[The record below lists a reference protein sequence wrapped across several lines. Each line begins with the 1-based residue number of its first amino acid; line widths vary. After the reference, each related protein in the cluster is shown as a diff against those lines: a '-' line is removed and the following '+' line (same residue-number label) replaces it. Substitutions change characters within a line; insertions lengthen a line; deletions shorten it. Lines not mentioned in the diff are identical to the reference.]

1 MEVEYVRTAQKE
13 VEEKRAKFT
22 HYYDRYNNHLDSLEV
37 CVWGGGGG
45 GGDVYI
51 YNWYPQM
58 PYLSRSYNAEEVMFY
73 VWFIWEW

>member
-1 MEVEYVRTAQKE
+1 MSEQHR
-13 VEEKRAKFT
+13 KRW
-22 HYYDRYNNHLDSLEV
+22 RRREQSLPTTMTDITTILIVLRCV
-37 CVWGGGGG
+37 CGGGG